1 MRKLIPAAIAALAL
15 ASVTA
20 TTAGAQTVT
29 KFSVVTLTK
38 SSHPS
43 GNSIIVRHAVV
54 EPGERNE
61 VLGRDVAKFTP
72 RGQRVRA
79 RIVFFFADG
88 SLKVKGVFG
97 PGDNKLA
104 IIGGS
109 GRWNGASGKARLR
122 SAGAGAE
129 RYSFTVVQG

>member
-1 MRKLIPAAIAALAL
+1 MRKSFVAAALAALVIGVL
-15 ASVTA
+15 AA
-20 TTAGAQTVT
+20 PAGAQTVS
-29 KFSVVTLTK
+29 KFSVITLTK

-43 GNSIIVRHAVV
+43 GGSIIVRSRLV

-61 VLGRDVAKFTP
+61 VLGHGLAKFTP

-79 RIVFFFADG
+79 RIIFYFADG
-88 SLKVKGVFG
+88 SLKAKGVFG

-104 IIGGS
+104 VVGGS
-109 GRWNGASGKARLR
+109 GRWNGASGKVKL
-122 SAGAGAE
+122 SNAGHGAE